1 MKKEDL
7 YEAVTELRDDQIAE
21 GEKQL
26 SSSRPARFRRLGALA
41 AILAVVVLAGVLAGP
56 KLMAGIGG
64 KPVGKPVESGTTQA
78 GPTGADPSGA
88 EAPTEDPDQQ
98 EALNRKYS
106 LAYASY
112 PHMAPYA
119 NMRNYLKAD
128 GTLDFDAYRTAMSAW
143 EESRGALRPETD
155 YTEGMDAYLRAALP
169 ELLSGGEGENGV
181 CSPLNVYMA
190 LAMLA
195 ETTAGE
201 SRQELLTLLN
211 APDLETLRARAN
223 ALWLANYCDDGRL
236 TSLLAASLWLRDD
249 TGYKD
254 DTVQTLSKDH
264 FASVFSG
271 PMGDPEYNG
280 ALRRWMNF
288 QTHGLLAD
296 QIEDVELSAD
306 TVAAL
311 VTTVYYQAAWEEA
324 FYLPA
329 GQSFYGPAGETSCLF
344 MRQSRENTLYEGE
357 SFRAA
362 GVELTGSGSMYFLL
376 PEEGLTPEALLTRAD
391 ALDFLLGPET
401 RGNTDG
407 RRVQL
412 TLTVPEF
419 DVSAETDLI
428 ARLKALGVT
437 AIFDEDRSDFS
448 PLTTEVG
455 PITVT
460 RADHAARVSA
470 DEKGVTGAAYTV
482 IDATKAAE
490 PEELEEV
497 ELTLDRPFLF
507 LVTNEEGLPLF
518 VGVVNAPTP

>member
-1 MKKEDL
+1 MRGL
-7 YEAVTELRDDQIAE
+7 
-21 GEKQL
+21 
-26 SSSRPARFRRLGALA
+26 
-41 AILAVVVLAGVLAGP
+41 
-56 KLMAGIGG
+56 GG
-64 KPVGKPVESGTTQA
+64 KPVGCPIEPGTTQA

-88 EAPTEDPDQQ
+88 EAPTEDPNAPELDRYTLS
-98 EALNRKYS
+98 A
-106 LAYASY
+106 ASY
-112 PHMAPYA
+112 PMMAPYA
-119 NMRNYLKAD
+119 NERAFVKAD
-128 GTLDFDAYRTAMSAW
+128 GSFDFEAYRTAMSAW
-143 EESRGALRPETD
+143 DESRSALKPETD
-155 YTEGMDAYLRAALP
+155 YAEGMDAYLRAALP
-169 ELLSGGEGENGV
+169 ELLAGREGENSV

-236 TSLLAASLWLRDD
+236 TSILAASLWLRDD
-249 TGYKD
+249 TGCKD
-254 DTVQTLSKDH
+254 ATLRTLSKDH
-264 FASVFSG
+264 YASVFSG
-271 PMGDPEYNG
+271 PMGDPEYSG
-280 ALRRWMNF
+280 ALRRWMNE
-288 QTHGLLAD
+288 QTKGLLAD
-296 QIEDVELSAD
+296 KIGEIELSAD
-306 TVAAL
+306 MVAAL

-329 GQSFYGPAGETSCLF
+329 EQSFFAPGGETSCLF
-344 MRQSRENTLYEGE
+344 MRQIRENTLYEGE

-362 GVELTGSGSMYFLL
+362 GVELAGSGTMYFLL
-376 PEEGLTPEALLTRAD
+376 PEEGLTPEALMTRAD

-407 RRVQL
+407 RQVLL
-412 TLTVPEF
+412 TLTVPKF

-428 ARLKALGVT
+428 GKLKALGVT

-448 PLTTEVG
+448 PLTTDVEV

-460 RADHAARVSA
+460 KADHAARVSA

-497 ELTLDRPFLF
+497 ALTLDRPFLF
-507 LVTNEEGLPLF
+507 VVTNEEGLPLF
-518 VGVVNAPTP
+518 VGICNSPEG